1 MTNSIPI
8 YVINLKRNPER
19 RLHIKRQLDVFG
31 LEYQFI
37 DVDDIDKYELESKSG
52 RTRVA
57 QSLGID
63 ALVLENK
70 YNAILGNPK
79 ARYRDTEY
87 ERHKNQHLGALATT
101 LSHIKI
107 YDLMVENNIA
117 AACILEDDATLLPTF
132 PKILNTATKLEWDIL
147 LLASQPSQFKNP
159 LIWGTHQYDR
169 LKRIYI
175 FNKLLTSLNRCLFV
189 YKRIENYDSE
199 QQKSRI
205 TSILEE
211 YGFDPSLYTKQAKI
225 FTKILQEYDT
235 KCDGIIAPAN
245 RRLFLMKLTHY
256 LAYKELCIYIKIY
269 TQIRLGALPEKS
281 SLKRIS
287 DDHYIAEPRNLPLSA
302 TGYLVKQSAAMKW
315 KRRALT
321 ADRLVIDQIPWQL
334 YKHQQVKLRLVTPPC
349 ATATYHYLIHS
360 VRRR

>member
-8 YVINLKRNPER
+8 YIINLKRNPER

-37 DVDDIDKYELESKSG
+37 DVDDIDKYELESKSY

-57 QSLGID
+57 RSLGIN

-70 YNAILGNPK
+70 YQAILDNLK
-79 ARYRDTEY
+79 SRYRDTEY
-87 ERHKNQHLGALATT
+87 EKHKNANLGALATT

-107 YDLMVENNIA
+107 YDLMVKSNIA
-117 AACILEDDATLLPTF
+117 VACILEDDITLLPTF
-132 PKILNTATKLEWDIL
+132 PEILNATNKLEWDIL
-147 LLASQPSQFKNP
+147 LLASQPSQFNNP
-159 LIWGTHQYDR
+159 LIWHPDQCNR
-169 LKRIYI
+169 IKRIRI
-175 FNKLLTSLNRCLFV
+175 FNRDLIFI
-189 YKRIENYDSE
+189 YKKIENYDSK

-225 FTKILQEYDT
+225 VTKILQEYDA
-235 KCDGIIAPAN
+235 KCANIIDTIAPDSVY
-245 RRLFLMKLTHY
+245 R
-256 LAYKELCIYIKIY
+256 ELCIYIKTY
-269 TQIRLGALPEKS
+269 AQIRFGALPEKS

-287 DDHYIAEPRNLPLSA
+287 DDHRIAEPRNLPLST

-315 KRRALT
+315 KQRALAT
-321 ADRLVIDQIPWQL
+321 DPLVIDQIPWRLYRRQQL
-334 YKHQQVKLRLVTPPC
+334 KLRLVTPPC
-349 ATATYHYLIHS
+349 ATATYHYLVYS
-360 VRRR
+360 ARRR